1 VRRRAPSTSC
11 SSAGDGF
18 RERTQLLAAISHD
31 LQIPLTRLR
40 LEEVGD
46 GPPRERLTQDVQA
59 MQILVREGLDL
70 AAPADAGE
78 DWSVVDIDSLLA
90 SMAED
95 AQEFGSPVM
104 FAGGCDA
111 RARIKPN
118 ALIRC
123 LSNLVDNAVKYAGDA
138 ELSCCREGPSL
149 IVQVRDHG
157 PGIDPDLIGSMFEP
171 FSRGAPGQP
180 GGRSSTGIGLTIARA
195 QALTFGAAVWLTNG
209 ADGGIVARV
218 EISGV

>member
-1 VRRRAPSTSC
+1 M
-11 SSAGDGF
+11 
-18 RERTQLLAAISHD
+18 
-31 LQIPLTRLR
+31 
-40 LEEVGD
+40 
-46 GPPRERLTQDVQA
+46 PP
-59 MQILVREGLDL
+59 
-70 AAPADAGE
+70 
-78 DWSVVDIDSLLA
+78 
-90 SMAED
+90 
-95 AQEFGSPVM
+95 
-104 FAGGCDA
+104 
-111 RARIKPN
+111 RIKPN

>member
-95 AQEFGSPVM
+95 AQEFGSPVT
-104 FAGGCDA
+104 FARGRDA
-111 RARIKPN
+111 PAHQAQCADPLPLQSRRQCREN
-118 ALIRC
+118 G
-123 LSNLVDNAVKYAGDA
+123 GDA

-180 GGRSSTGIGLTIARA
+180 GGRSGTGIGLTIARA